1 MRPFTPFL
9 LAAALPLAGCANY
22 DFAKARLPNGDYDIP
37 RLIADLKESGRSS
50 LSDVTWVPF
59 VVTRARIFQA
69 TEDRDKLPT
78 GYKFGDVLTVGPFG
92 CVSDKQ
98 SRLFASAG
106 ESIETYS
113 SVGVGWNLL
122 FNHREDLVETT
133 YGTRRYAGWRLALLL
148 GDEDKAYTPKAA
160 APKSDAPKSTSD

>member
-1 MRPFTPFL
+1 MRPLTPL
-9 LAAALPLAGCANY
+9 VLAATLPLAGCANY

-106 ESIETYS
+106 EPIESYTA
-113 SVGVGWNLL
+113 VGVGWRVLY
-122 FNHREDLVETT
+122 NHREDLVETT
-133 YGTRRYAGWRLALLL
+133 YGTRRHAGWRFALLL
-148 GDEDKAYTPKAA
+148 SDEDKSYTPKSA
-160 APKSDAPKSTSD
+160 APKSTSN